1 MDWQDNVPLAPFTT
15 WHIGG
20 PAEHYCCPSSWE
32 ELAALLRHM
41 PANSGKVHFL
51 GLGSNVLIPDEGL
64 RGLVVHT
71 RKLDGVIAG
80 IETVRAEA
88 GVTCAKLARYCVKH
102 GLRGGAFFAGIPGTV
117 GGALAMNA
125 GAFGGETWARVVAV
139 EVINRQGER
148 KMRQPEEYAIAYRSV
163 KGPVDE
169 EWFVAG
175 HFQFERG
182 DPEQLAQ
189 DLRQLIQKRNTL
201 QPIGVFSCGS
211 VFMNPPGDYAAR
223 LIESCGL
230 KGYRMGG
237 LQVSEKHAN
246 FIVNQGGATAKDALD
261 LIRHIQNVIQS
272 ETGIVL
278 ISEVRLLS
286 SGGNL

>member
-1 MDWQDNVPLAPFTT
+1 MSVQYEVPLRSLNT

-20 PAEHYCCPSSWE
+20 VADRYICPSDWE
-32 ELAALLRHM
+32 TLSEFLQTL
-41 PANSGKVHFL
+41 PQNTDPIYWL

-64 RGLVVHT
+64 RGLLIHT
-71 RKLDGVIAG
+71 RKLVGTITG

-102 GLRGGAFFAGIPGTV
+102 GLSGGTFFAGIPGTL

-125 GAFGGETWARVVAV
+125 GAFGGETWTRVVAV

-148 KMRQPEEYAIAYRSV
+148 FLRKPEEYRIGYRSV
-163 KGPVDE
+163 KGPSE
-169 EWFVAG
+169 TEWFVAG

-182 DPEQLAQ
+182 DPVQLAK
-189 DLRQLIQKRNTL
+189 DLRQLIQKRNQS

-211 VFMNPPGDYAAR
+211 VFTNPPGDYAAR

-230 KGYRMGG
+230 KGMRLGD
-237 LQVSEKHAN
+237 LQISEKHAN
-246 FIVNQGGATAKDALD
+246 FIVNHGHGTAKDALD
-261 LIRHIQNVIQS
+261 LMKCIRDTVEQK
-272 ETGIVL
+272 TGIVL
-278 ISEVRLLS
+278 TSEVRFLT
-286 SGGNL
+286 